1 MPSVHSIPSID
12 RPSPVPQNT
21 FEFPADRHLLIT
33 TPSRVLSWDSTGVHT
48 LFKSS
53 KSGIAAATESKDG
66 SGVLAIA
73 DKHTVVLHDTKREKE
88 KSWGLSAEQDEVRH
102 LEYSKDSKSLF
113 LSTTATNAIQCYSTQ
128 AQQLMSPPQ
137 TLSSPPAALAVSPT
151 GHLMVSAQGKPPVV
165 YLKDLAK
172 NSSATLMKPQASTAC
187 VTIAAFH
194 PERANIFLLAFDDG
208 TLAVFDASRLSR
220 VAGEGRFVN
229 QNHLEK
235 AEIGRIRQLHKA
247 IPTKEGKVR
256 AITGAAFIPGQKLRV
271 VTVGMDGRC
280 QLIDFSDSANV
291 LRTWHCKAPL
301 TSVSFLA
308 PSPVSRKPSTAHK
321 DNTSIQGGENGR
333 LAAIGSY
340 DGNVLLYDFL
350 GLLQN
355 YQEISETGER
365 IIDVEWVAGPSPKAI
380 PIIEPAAPD
389 ASTAT
394 VTKQSPGKQ
403 PSDRK
408 QKGTTPKHL
417 KAHPALRP
425 PTAKPT
431 MISPHARKFTIHPD
445 EVTEDSTVRHTPTGK
460 STHKVSAEAEE
471 YLDLFS
477 PVNPFAAE
485 RVRPGRDSSHSPMR
499 VRPRIS
505 SQTFITDSTPV
516 MTSAVGRS
524 PLSAPTLG
532 ASVESQ
538 DTSSQTVNSTI
549 TGRLG
554 LQFRSN
560 HAPSRSSPLKTE
572 RRKANPRSARKMEP
586 FRRPSSEAIDASAAA
601 NARLLRD
608 LRQMNTKSTNPH
620 AGSLLQ
626 GYGSSV
632 KKTGKQH
639 VTGQESKSQQPAS
652 LYQQAIH
659 TQTYGPTGRWPTDS
673 ADERS
678 LSDDQQ
684 EDDIW
689 ITSDEERK
697 RSSSRRHR
705 LFQRP
710 LARQTSRSRVD
721 SNGTISITQSAC
733 PAPSEPK
740 APISNN
746 ANGGQSTE
754 DYITAHSN
762 ISPDGAFSLASDDV
776 QSLFPRTSSASPR
789 RNAKGHH
796 KQSGRSPR
804 HHNTALQEIA
814 SNSASGRR
822 PSDPW
827 SRMKQAKSLPLPVDG
842 SQADPATHLNDDCYP
857 APPHREGACGGCV
870 AHASKVRTLEGEVA
884 VMKGEILAL
893 RAMLRRHG
901 IPTPPVSRR

>member
-1 MPSVHSIPSID
+1 MPSVHSIPSIN

-21 FEFPADRHLLIT
+21 FEFPADTHLLIT
-33 TPSRVLSWDSTGVHT
+33 TPSRVLSWDPTGIHT

-53 KSGIAAATESKDG
+53 KAGIAAATETKDG

-113 LSTTATNAIQCYSTQ
+113 LSTAANNAVQCYSTQ

-165 YLKDLAK
+165 YLKDLAR

-187 VTIAAFH
+187 VATAAFH

-208 TLAVFDASRLSR
+208 TLAVYDASRLSR
-220 VAGEGRFVN
+220 VAGEGRFVD
-229 QNHLEK
+229 QSHLGK
-235 AEIGRIRQLHKA
+235 AEVGRKRQLHKA
-247 IPTKEGKVR
+247 IPIKDGKVR

-280 QLIDFSDSANV
+280 QLLDFSDGVNI

-301 TSVSFLA
+301 TSVSLFA
-308 PSPVSRKPSTAHK
+308 PCPVSRKSSAARK
-321 DNTSIQGGENGR
+321 DSASIRGAEKGG
-333 LAAIGSY
+333 LLAIGSC
-340 DGNVLLYDFL
+340 DGNALLYNFV
-350 GLLQN
+350 GLLQSH
-355 YQEISETGER
+355 QEISKTGER
-365 IIDVEWVAGPSPKAI
+365 IIDVEWVPGPSPKAI
-380 PIIEPAAPD
+380 PSIEPTGPD
-389 ASTAT
+389 ASTGT
-394 VTKQSPGKQ
+394 VKKQNPGKQ
-403 PSDRK
+403 SNGPK
-408 QKGTTPKHL
+408 QKATTPKHL

-425 PTAKPT
+425 PTANPT

-445 EVTEDSTVRHTPTGK
+445 EVIEDSTVRHTPTGK

-485 RVRPGRDSSHSPMR
+485 KVRPGRDLSHSPMR

-505 SQTFITDSTPV
+505 SQTFITDSSPM

-524 PLSAPTLG
+524 PLSAPTLSARVG
-532 ASVESQ
+532 SQ
-538 DTSSQTVNSTI
+538 DTSSETI
-549 TGRLG
+549 NGNTSGRRG
-554 LQFRSN
+554 VQFRPT
-560 HAPSRSSPLKTE
+560 HAPSRSSPLKTD
-572 RRKANPRSARKMEP
+572 RRKVIPRSARKREP

-608 LRQMNTKSTNPH
+608 LRQMNTRSTNPH

-626 GYGSSV
+626 GYGSSA
-632 KKTGKQH
+632 KKHTKQPH
-639 VTGQESKSQQPAS
+639 TRSEPNTHQSAAISQQPV
-652 LYQQAIH
+652 H
-659 TQTYGPTGRWPTDS
+659 TQMFGLTGRWPTDS
-673 ADERS
+673 ADEPS

-697 RSSSRRHR
+697 RSSLRRHR

-710 LARQTSRSRVD
+710 LARQTSRSRVNSD
-721 SNGTISITQSAC
+721 GTISTIQSAA
-733 PAPSEPK
+733 PASSEPQ

-746 ANGGQSTE
+746 PNGGQSTE
-754 DYITAHSN
+754 DYITAQSN

-776 QSLFPRTSSASPR
+776 KSLFPRTSSASPR
-789 RNAKGHH
+789 RNTKGHH

-804 HHNTALQEIA
+804 HHKTALQEIA

-842 SQADPATHLNDDCYP
+842 SQADPAAHLNDDCSP

-901 IPTPPVSRR
+901 IPTPPVTRR